1 MTGISAV
8 DTSGPIHI
16 RLRSRSIRWLLFAI
30 GLLLLLDCLYLVTV
44 KVTHLGVIVPAI
56 VGVVLIGLSLFL
68 GRWSAWLRE
77 RPWRLFVW
85 RLLLTGFFL
94 WLASLLVFFVALQ
107 RLQPS
112 AEGSFEPR
120 AIVVLGSSTPD
131 GKASPT
137 LAERLKLAY
146 DLALQHPRALVVVS
160 GGTDFKQKVP
170 EARVMADYLVGLGLD
185 ATRISLE
192 DQSTSTYENL
202 VFSARLLGAAGVKPD
217 VPMMLV
223 TSDFHTVRAGRIAA
237 KAGWSHVRTAGALTP
252 LYMRYNAWT
261 REYFA
266 CLSGWLLQ
274 EY

>member
-1 MTGISAV
+1 MPGYFSV
-8 DTSGPIHI
+8 DTSVPITDSYRPGPM
-16 RLRSRSIRWLLFAI
+16 RWVLLAA
-30 GLLLLLDCLYLVTV
+30 GLLLLLDCIYLVTV
-44 KVTHLGVIVPAI
+44 KVTHLGVIVPA
-56 VGVVLIGLSLFL
+56 VVATVMIALSLFL
-68 GRWSAWLRE
+68 GQWRAWLRG
-77 RPWRLFVW
+77 RPWRLLAW
-85 RLLLTGFFL
+85 RLLLAGFFL

-112 AEGSFEPR
+112 TGADFEPR
-120 AIVVLGSSTPD
+120 AIVVLGSSTPG

-146 DLALQHPRALVVVS
+146 GLARQHPRALVVVS
-160 GGTDFKQKVP
+160 GGTDFKQTIP
-170 EARVMADYLVGLGLD
+170 EARVMADYLTGLGLD
-185 ATRISLE
+185 AARIRLE

-202 VFSARLLGAAGVKPD
+202 VFSARLLEAAGMKSD

-266 CLSGWLLQ
+266 CFSGWLLR